1 MLTQSATHNIETICD
16 QIVQSELLAQDGA
29 LRVGLIAYR
38 DHPPQDHV
46 YIVKN
51 CTPHDSSSR
60 FHHQRVRNEGEPQ
73 FAVCG
78 RRRRRT

>member
-1 MLTQSATHNIETICD
+1 MLDLHTVSTYVTFFLTLVGDTKYRIHLRQCTSKCTNTK
-16 QIVQSELLAQDGA
+16 IVQSEFLSTKGA

-51 CTPHDSSSR
+51 CTYGHD
-60 FHHQRVRNEGEPQ
+60 
-73 FAVCG
+73 
-78 RRRRRT
+78 